1 MRRREYYTRRVKAD
15 FAPLNPYE
23 KISFDDSS
31 PLSPFQL
38 KLKTRK
44 MVQIK
49 KAKERILKAENEK
62 PEWRTY
68 EPNGEKK
75 YISNS
80 EKSVVRSQRIIN
92 SSR

>member
-15 FAPLNPYE
+15 FVPLNPYE

-44 MVQIK
+44 MMQLKMLK
-49 KAKERILKAENEK
+49 K
-62 PEWRTY
+62 
-68 EPNGEKK
+68 
-75 YISNS
+75 
-80 EKSVVRSQRIIN
+80 
-92 SSR
+92 